1 MRATEFLKENI
12 LASTV
17 GRLLG
22 KNFGTSDTDDILDKL
37 TKFAGSPNSVA
48 VNKPAQSTKI
58 VDPSSVPANK
68 KDKYISQAAV
78 KSYLSTKMDNV
89 HVAGIMA
96 NIQAESGF
104 RPGVMGDNGTSGGLF
119 QHHAGRFRN
128 MVAASGGPEEWKHNW
143 KGQIDFALSEPAGR
157 KYLNLKFDSP
167 EQASKWFTLYFEI
180 PANKEQVAAARSL
193 NAKRFA

>member
-1 MRATEFLKENI
+1 MRATEFLKDNI
-12 LASTV
+12 LGSTA

-22 KNFGTSDTDDILDKL
+22 KAFGNDNNDDILDKL
-37 TKFAGSPNSVA
+37 TKFVGSPNSVT
-48 VNKPAQSTKI
+48 VNKPSQSTK
-58 VDPSSVPANK
+58 VADPSSVPANK
-68 KDKYISQAAV
+68 KDKYISQALV

-104 RPGVMGDNGTSGGLF
+104 RPGVIGDNGTSGGLF

-128 MVAASGGPEEWKHNW
+128 MVAAAGGPDNW
-143 KGQIDFALSEPAGR
+143 KTNWQGQIDFALSEPAGR
-157 KYLNLKFDSP
+157 KYLNLKFNSP

-193 NAKRFA
+193 NANRFA

>member
-22 KNFGTSDTDDILDKL
+22 KTVDTSDPNDILDKL
-37 TKFAGSPNSVA
+37 TKFAGSTNSTK
-48 VNKPAQSTKI
+48 VNKSSQSTKI
-58 VDPSSVPANK
+58 ADPSSVPANK
-68 KDKYISQAAV
+68 KDKSVSQTAV
-78 KSYLSTKMDNV
+78 KSYLSTKMDNF

-104 RPGVMGDNGTSGGLF
+104 RPGVIGDNGTSGGLF
-119 QHHAGRFRN
+119 QHHAERFRN
-128 MVAASGGPEEWKHNW
+128 MVAACGGPYKWKTNW
-143 KGQIDFALSEPAGR
+143 QGQIDFALSEPAGR
-157 KYLNLKFDSP
+157 KYLKLKFNSP

-180 PANKEQVAAARSL
+180 PANKERVAVSRSL
-193 NAKRFA
+193 SASRFA

>member
-1 MRATEFLKENI
+1 MRATEFLKENV
-12 LASTV
+12 LASVT

-22 KNFGTSDTDDILDKL
+22 KAFGNDNNDDILDKL
-37 TKFAGSPNSVA
+37 TKFAGSPNPIT
-48 VNKPAQSTKI
+48 VNKPSQSTK
-58 VDPSSVPANK
+58 VADPSSVPANK
-68 KDKYISQAAV
+68 KDKYVSKDTV

-157 KYLNLKFDSP
+157 KYLNLKFSSP
-167 EQASKWFTLYFEI
+167 EQASKWWTLYFEI
-180 PANKEQVAAARSL
+180 PANKEQVAISRSL
-193 NAKRFA
+193 NANRFA

>member
-12 LASTV
+12 LGSTV

-22 KNFGTSDTDDILDKL
+22 KTFDTSTPDDVLDKL
-37 TKFAGSPNSVA
+37 TKLAGPITSVK
-48 VNKPAQSTKI
+48 VNKPSQSTK
-58 VDPSSVPANK
+58 VADPSSVPANK
-68 KDKYISQAAV
+68 KDKSVSQTAV
-78 KSYLSTKMDNV
+78 KSYLSTKMDNI

-104 RPGVMGDNGTSGGLF
+104 RPGVIGDNGTSGGLF

-128 MVAASGGPEEWKHNW
+128 MIAATGGPDNW
-143 KGQIDFALSEPAGR
+143 KTNWQGQIDFALSEPAGR
-157 KYLNLKFDSP
+157 KYLNLKFNSP
-167 EQASKWFTLYFEI
+167 EQASEWFTLYFEI
-180 PANKEQVAAARSL
+180 PANKEQVAATRSL

>member
-12 LASTV
+12 LGSTV

-22 KNFGTSDTDDILDKL
+22 KTVDTSDPDDILDKL
-37 TKFAGSPNSVA
+37 TKFAGSPNSA
-48 VNKPAQSTKI
+48 TVNKPSQSTKI
-58 VDPSSVPANK
+58 ADPSSVPANK
-68 KDKYISQAAV
+68 KDKSVSQTAV
-78 KSYLSTKMDNV
+78 KYYLSTKMDNI

-104 RPGVMGDNGTSGGLF
+104 RPGVIGDNGTSGGLF

-128 MVAASGGPEEWKHNW
+128 MIAACGGPDKWKTNW
-143 KGQIDFALSEPAGR
+143 QGQIDFALSEPAGK
-157 KYLNLKFDSP
+157 KYLNLKFNSP

-180 PANKEQVAAARSL
+180 PANKEQVAATRSL
-193 NAKRFA
+193 NASRFA